1 MKKLKSNP
9 SKTVLVITVGFLVL
23 YLIFENKY
31 LLNVGI
37 IVGILGVLSGWISQK
52 IEWFWFK
59 LTYVLSLI
67 VPNVLLGVIFY
78 LILTPIAFF
87 AGLAQ
92 KTDTLQI
99 KKPEVSSFSTVNKKY
114 SPSDLKNPW

>member
-1 MKKLKSNP
+1 MQKLKSNP

-23 YLIFENKY
+23 YLIFGNKY
-31 LLNVGI
+31 FLTIGI
-37 IVGILGVLSGWISQK
+37 IIGILGVLSGWVSQK

-99 KKPEVSSFSTVNKKY
+99 KKPDVSSFSTVNKKY

>member
-1 MKKLKSNP
+1 MRKLKSNP

-23 YLIFENKY
+23 YLIFGNKY

-114 SPSDLKNPW
+114 SPFDLKNPW

>member
-23 YLIFENKY
+23 YLIFGNKY

-99 KKPEVSSFSTVNKKY
+99 KKPAISSFSTLNKKY

>member
-1 MKKLKSNP
+1 MKILKSNP

-23 YLIFENKY
+23 YLVFGNKY
-31 LLNVGI
+31 FLYTGVLVGI
-37 IVGILGVLSGWISQK
+37 AGVFSGWISEK

-67 VPNVLLGVIFY
+67 IPNILMGVIFY

-99 KKPEVSSFSTVNKKY
+99 KKPAFSSFSTVNKKY
-114 SPSDLKNPW
+114 SPADLKNPW

>member
-23 YLIFENKY
+23 YLIFGNKY
-31 LLNVGI
+31 FLNVGI
-37 IVGILGVLSGWISQK
+37 VVGILGVLSEWVSQK

-59 LTYVLSLI
+59 LTYILSLI
-67 VPNVLLGVIFY
+67 IPNVLLGVIFY

-99 KKPEVSSFSTVNKKY
+99 KKPGISSFSTVNKKY

>member
-1 MKKLKSNP
+1 MQKLKSNP

-23 YLIFENKY
+23 YLIFGNKY
-31 LLNVGI
+31 FLTIGI
-37 IVGILGVLSGWISQK
+37 IIGILGVLSGWVSQK

-67 VPNVLLGVIFY
+67 IPNVLLGVIFY

-99 KKPEVSSFSTVNKKY
+99 KKPEISSFSTVNKKY